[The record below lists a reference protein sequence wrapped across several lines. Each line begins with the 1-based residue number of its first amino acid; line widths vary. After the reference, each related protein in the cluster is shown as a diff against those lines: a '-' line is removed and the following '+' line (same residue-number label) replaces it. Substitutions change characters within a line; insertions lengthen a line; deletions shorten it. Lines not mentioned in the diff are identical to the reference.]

1 VAWTLLLAR
10 GLRRGA
16 FCGLRWSEV
25 DLDGGVL
32 RVTSTRVV
40 VDGKAIVSEAKT
52 GAGRRSVPL
61 DVSLVALLRSHRA
74 RQAQERLA
82 AGEAYS
88 EGGFILANELGVAP
102 HPDSISKW
110 FDNAVKAAK
119 FPRIRLHDTRHTAAS
134 PMLASGVPTKVVS
147 EMLGYASPTI
157 TLAIY
162 AYTMP
167 GMGAEAGAPPS
178 ASLLG

>member
-1 VAWTLLLAR
+1 
-10 GLRRGA
+10 
-16 FCGLRWSEV
+16 
-25 DLDGGVL
+25 
-32 RVTSTRVV
+32 
-40 VDGKAIVSEAKT
+40 
-52 GAGRRSVPL
+52 
-61 DVSLVALLRSHRA
+61 
-74 RQAQERLA
+74 
-82 AGEAYS
+82 
-88 EGGFILANELGVAP
+88 
-102 HPDSISKW
+102 
-110 FDNAVKAAK
+110 VKAAK